1 MADLSRVES
10 FLGLPEGR
18 LGRTILDLRGPGF
31 GLVLGVEELAVVEA
45 VEVVVELSMK
55 VLGIVEP
62 EMLVDELATGG
73 EGSLGPGIGTKVV
86 ASSGGGHHRGHF
98 FASCESSSTSTTST
112 TSSPAN
118 LYLFSIFTNF
128 GGGGVGVEISGAF
141 DDDDI
146 EAWKSAHN
154 AALALYAHVS

>member
-98 FASCESSSTSTTST
+98 FASCESSSTSTTSLHQSVFT
-112 TSSPAN
+112 KKAREKQIRLTPRPRRQIYISFLSSPT
-118 LYLFSIFTNF
+118 S
-128 GGGGVGVEISGAF
+128 
-141 DDDDI
+141 
-146 EAWKSAHN
+146 EAEE
-154 AALALYAHVS
+154 